1 MKLPA
6 AAIAVCCV
14 AALLL
19 TSCAAGPQPLQLT
32 RAAHLETNTSAA
44 ETDAILR
51 AIEQGLRDEAASAA
65 QQTHG
70 ALIRA
75 ALQSVQVD
83 GHLAL
88 VAGCGTFRYV
98 PLRESYAITLIAA
111 REGSGWA
118 LHSWQVETDGLHGE
132 RQSCR

>member
-6 AAIAVCCV
+6 RAIAACCV
-14 AALLL
+14 AAFLL
-19 TSCAAGPQPLQLT
+19 TSCAAGPQTLQIT
-32 RAAHLETNTSAA
+32 RAPRLETNTSAA

-51 AIEQGLRDEAASAA
+51 AIEQGLREEATPSA
-65 QQTHG
+65 QRTHG

-75 ALQSVQVD
+75 ALQLVQVD

-132 RQSCR
+132 RQPCR